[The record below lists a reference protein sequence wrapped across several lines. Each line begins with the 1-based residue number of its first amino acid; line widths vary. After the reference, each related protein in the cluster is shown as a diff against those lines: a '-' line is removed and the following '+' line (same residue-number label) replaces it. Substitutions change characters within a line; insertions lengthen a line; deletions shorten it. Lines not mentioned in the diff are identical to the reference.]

1 MKTMNSAYGTS
12 YLHLFNIWFRYSPP
26 LPPPPPPIHLIF
38 SSNFSLVTLI
48 SRALIVRG
56 LPQSTTEDTVLN
68 YFENTRRSGGG
79 AVEEVKIEGSVA
91 RVKFESSEGNL
102 VIMFTFIKSGDELI
116 SRDQLC
122 NFVTKSRL
130 KFALL

>member
-1 MKTMNSAYGTS
+1 MLLQTCV
-12 YLHLFNIWFRYSPP
+12 I
-26 LPPPPPPIHLIF
+26 
-38 SSNFSLVTLI
+38 
-48 SRALIVRG
+48 IVRG

-102 VIMFTFIKSGDELI
+102 VVMFTFIKSGDELI

-130 KFALL
+130 KNCLTLNICLSGSVRSVVHTFCSRHEFNPFEDCLLESLFFSAI

>member
-1 MKTMNSAYGTS
+1 MLLQTCV
-12 YLHLFNIWFRYSPP
+12 I
-26 LPPPPPPIHLIF
+26 
-38 SSNFSLVTLI
+38 
-48 SRALIVRG
+48 IVRG
-56 LPQSTTEDTVLN
+56 LLQSTTEDTVLN

-102 VIMFTFIKSGDELI
+102 VVMFTFIKSGDELI

-130 KFALL
+130 KNLPYFKHMSFWISQKTAFLKACFFCYLIIFEDHFVTCLSCSKV

>member
-1 MKTMNSAYGTS
+1 MLLQTCV
-12 YLHLFNIWFRYSPP
+12 I
-26 LPPPPPPIHLIF
+26 
-38 SSNFSLVTLI
+38 
-48 SRALIVRG
+48 IVRG

-102 VIMFTFIKSGDELI
+102 VVMFTFIKSGDELI

-130 KFALL
+130 KNLPYFKHVFLDQLEVSSIHFAAGTSSNPFEDCPLESLILTKGHA